1 MAHLVHLAGPTPHTQ
16 SLWAWPSRESSI
28 CGVWRKYQLR
38 LIFICCHMFATH
50 THIHTHTHGALQR
63 FRTLH
68 LHLLLLFD
76 THLVGFSC
84 AFYGF
89 PPIRGILRASHDF
102 HTKMTGDRETT
113 GRRQTGNVRGI
124 MRDFAFVMHA
134 LHCELARERNT

>member
-1 MAHLVHLAGPTPHTQ
+1 MAKISTAINIYLLPYV
-16 SLWAWPSRESSI
+16 
-28 CGVWRKYQLR
+28 CD
-38 LIFICCHMFATH
+38 TH

-84 AFYGF
+84 AFHGF